1 MNGSDVGQP
10 AQDPAAVII
19 RCESEDATDRA
30 AAAFADQLSPGDVVA
45 LEGTLGAG
53 KTRFVRGVAVA
64 LCGDGSSVNS
74 PTFGLVQHYD
84 GNLPLVHID
93 AYRLSGDDE
102 FDRMGGAELFDLEA
116 ATFIEWSERIP
127 ASLPRERWIV
137 SASHVDE
144 STREYRFR
152 STHSSAVDRMRRL
165 AAHIDAIQKGQ

>member
-1 MNGSDVGQP
+1 VNGADVNRP
-10 AQDPAAVII
+10 AHDPAAVVV
-19 RCESEDATDRA
+19 RCDSEDATDRA

-53 KTRFVRGVAVA
+53 KTRFVRGVAAA
-64 LCGDGSSVNS
+64 LSGDGSSVNS

-84 GNLPLVHID
+84 GDLPLVHID

-137 SASHVDE
+137 SASHINE

-152 STHSSAVDRMRRL
+152 STHSDAVDRLRRL
-165 AAHIDAIQKGQ
+165 TDQIATVQRGP